1 MVLIILIIS
10 WALFWLYFILDS
22 SYLERSEEI
31 SEIDARLRA
40 LQEFM
45 KKSLE
50 PNKHRKK

>member
-1 MVLIILIIS
+1 M
-10 WALFWLYFILDS
+10 LYCTVYLSFNGLSSDS